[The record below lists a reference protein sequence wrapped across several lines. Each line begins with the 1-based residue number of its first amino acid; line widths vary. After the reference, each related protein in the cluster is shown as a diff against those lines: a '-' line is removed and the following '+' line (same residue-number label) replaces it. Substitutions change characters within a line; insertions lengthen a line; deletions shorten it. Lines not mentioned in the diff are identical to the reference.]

1 MRHPLPHNDRIDRCP
16 RASRHGL
23 GHLRGHL
30 INAVYL
36 LATEATMNSFA
47 RAQARWDNMQP
58 DEDSGREEASRV
70 WIENTAEN
78 LMRGCDLVI
87 RRRYSAPIVVE
98 YSAYLNAVQLYLN
111 QRQIDGDDSED
122 WFAQMVIAAIG
133 GGPVKTFGE
142 ALIGEGE
149 TSMGK
154 LFDIAVALVE
164 PHAEAGL
171 QAEAED
177 SDL

>member
-1 MRHPLPHNDRIDRCP
+1 
-16 RASRHGL
+16 
-23 GHLRGHL
+23 
-30 INAVYL
+30 
-36 LATEATMNSFA
+36 MNSFA

-58 DEDSGREEASRV
+58 DDDSGHEEAARV

-87 RRRYSAPIVVE
+87 RRRFSSPIVVE
-98 YSAYLNAVQLYLN
+98 YSAYLNAVQLHLN
-111 QRQIDGDDSED
+111 QRQIDGED
-122 WFAQMVIAAIG
+122 NEDFFAQLVIAAIT

-142 ALIGEGE
+142 ALLGEGE

-177 SDL
+177 AEL

>member
-1 MRHPLPHNDRIDRCP
+1 
-16 RASRHGL
+16 
-23 GHLRGHL
+23 
-30 INAVYL
+30 
-36 LATEATMNSFA
+36 MNSFA

-58 DEDSGREEASRV
+58 DEDSGHEEAARV

-87 RRRYSAPIVVE
+87 RRQYSAPIVVE
-98 YSAYLNAVQLYLN
+98 YSAYLNAVQLHLN
-111 QRQIDGDDSED
+111 KRQEDGEDGED
-122 WFAQMVIAAIG
+122 WFAQMVIAAIT
-133 GGPVKTFGE
+133 GGPVKTFAG
-142 ALIGEGE
+142 ALLGEGE

-154 LFDIAVALVE
+154 LFDIAVALVK

-177 SDL
+177 ADL

>member
-1 MRHPLPHNDRIDRCP
+1 
-16 RASRHGL
+16 
-23 GHLRGHL
+23 
-30 INAVYL
+30 
-36 LATEATMNSFA
+36 MNSFA

-58 DEDSGREEASRV
+58 DEDSGHEEAARV

-87 RRRYSAPIVVE
+87 RRRFSAPIVVE
-98 YSAYLNAVQLYLN
+98 YSAYLAAVQLHLN
-111 QRQIDGDDSED
+111 QRQIDGDDTED
-122 WFAQMVIAAIG
+122 WLAQLVIAAVT

-142 ALIGEGE
+142 ALLGEGE

-164 PHAEAGL
+164 PYAEAGL

-177 SDL
+177 LD

>member
-1 MRHPLPHNDRIDRCP
+1 
-16 RASRHGL
+16 
-23 GHLRGHL
+23 
-30 INAVYL
+30 
-36 LATEATMNSFA
+36 MNSFA

-58 DEDSGREEASRV
+58 DEDSGHEEAARV
-70 WIENTAEN
+70 WTENTAEN

-87 RRRYSAPIVVE
+87 RRQYSAPIVVE
-98 YSAYLNAVQLYLN
+98 YSTYLAAVQLHLN
-111 QRQIDGDDSED
+111 QRQIDGED
-122 WFAQMVIAAIG
+122 TEDFFAQLVIAAIT

-142 ALIGEGE
+142 ALLGEGE
-149 TSMGK
+149 SPMGK

-177 SDL
+177 GDL

>member
-1 MRHPLPHNDRIDRCP
+1 
-16 RASRHGL
+16 
-23 GHLRGHL
+23 
-30 INAVYL
+30 
-36 LATEATMNSFA
+36 MNSFA

-58 DEDSGREEASRV
+58 DDDSGREEAARV

-87 RRRYSAPIVVE
+87 RRRFSAPIMVE

-111 QRQIDGDDSED
+111 QCQIDGDDSED
-122 WFAQMVIAAIG
+122 WFAQLVIAAIS

>member
-1 MRHPLPHNDRIDRCP
+1 
-16 RASRHGL
+16 
-23 GHLRGHL
+23 
-30 INAVYL
+30 
-36 LATEATMNSFA
+36 MNSFA

-58 DEDSGREEASRV
+58 DDDSGHEEAAHR
-70 WIENTAEN
+70 WIEDTAEN

-87 RRRYSAPIVVE
+87 RRRFSAPIVVG
-98 YSAYLNAVQLYLN
+98 YSAYLAAVQLHLN
-111 QRQIDGDDSED
+111 QRQIDDEDPDDS
-122 WFAQMVIAAIG
+122 FAQLVIAAVT

-142 ALIGEGE
+142 ALLGEGE
-149 TSMGK
+149 SPMGK

-177 SDL
+177 ADL

>member
-1 MRHPLPHNDRIDRCP
+1 
-16 RASRHGL
+16 
-23 GHLRGHL
+23 
-30 INAVYL
+30 
-36 LATEATMNSFA
+36 MNSFA

-58 DEDSGREEASRV
+58 DDDSGHEEAARV

-87 RRRYSAPIVVE
+87 RRRSCSPIVVE
-98 YSAYLNAVQLYLN
+98 YSTFLSKVQEHLN
-111 QRQIDGDDSED
+111 QRQIDGQDTEDS
-122 WFAQMVIAAIG
+122 FAQMVIAAVG

-142 ALIGEGE
+142 ALLGEGE

-177 SDL
+177 ADL